1 MRDHDGFDRRAL
13 LRLGAALA
21 AGSVLT
27 GCSAAATEH
36 EADAAEEESHEGAI
50 TAEQALERLKHGNAR
65 FVAGNAQHPG
75 QTRVRRGELAAG
87 QQPIATVLSC
97 VDSRVPP
104 ELVFDEGLGE
114 LFVARSAGQALD
126 KALVGSLQ
134 FGVHELHIP
143 LLVVLGHSK
152 CGAVKATIEAVQK
165 NAPATGTDIDA
176 LVTAIKPAVESASGA
191 GDVLATTVRENVKNV
206 VKKLSGTPVLSTAV
220 AEKRLTIVGAVYDLD
235 SGKVA
240 FL

>member
-1 MRDHDGFDRRAL
+1 MQDGFDRRAL

-27 GCSAAATEH
+27 GCGAAAEEH
-36 EADAAEEESHEGAI
+36 EAEAAEEGHEGAL
-50 TAEQALERLKHGNAR
+50 TAEEALERLKHGNAR
-65 FVAGNAQHPG
+65 FVGGNALHPG
-75 QTRVRRGELAAG
+75 QTRARRGELAAG
-87 QQPIATVLSC
+87 QNPIATVLSC

-126 KALVGSLQ
+126 KALLGSLQ

-152 CGAVKATIEAVQK
+152 CGAVKATIEAIEK
-165 NAPATGTDIDA
+165 KAPASGTDIDS
-176 LVTAIKPAVESASGA
+176 LVAAIKPAVEQASGA
-191 GDVLATTVRENVKNV
+191 GDLLAAAVKENVKNV
-206 VKKLSGTPVLSTAV
+206 VAKLAVAPVLAAAV
-220 AEKRLTIVGAVYDLD
+220 AEKKLTIVGAVYDLTT
-235 SGKVA
+235 GKVD

>member
-1 MRDHDGFDRRAL
+1 
-13 LRLGAALA
+13 
-21 AGSVLT
+21 
-27 GCSAAATEH
+27 
-36 EADAAEEESHEGAI
+36 
-50 TAEQALERLKHGNAR
+50 
-65 FVAGNAQHPG
+65 
-75 QTRVRRGELAAG
+75 
-87 QQPIATVLSC
+87 
-97 VDSRVPP
+97 
-104 ELVFDEGLGE
+104 
-114 LFVARSAGQALD
+114 
-126 KALVGSLQ
+126 
-134 FGVHELHIP
+134 
-143 LLVVLGHSK
+143 VLGHSK